1 MNPDDPQWRRRLLV
15 VEDEPLTARLLRDAL
30 EGLDFEV
37 AMATSAVEARA
48 VLADFDPDVALVDL
62 VLGGGPSGADLAHM
76 IHATHPGVGILILT
90 RYPDLRSAGFADD
103 ALPPGAGFVRKDMVE
118 DSRYIVAAIDDVVA
132 ERSAEPRHD
141 AQPDRPLAVLTP
153 AQHEVLRMMAQGY
166 DNASIA
172 GKRGCSESS
181 VQNLIAEVYKRLGID
196 PRNELNPR
204 VEAVRVFASVAGL
217 PDRD

>member
-1 MNPDDPQWRRRLLV
+1 MNPDDTQWRRRLLV

-48 VLADFDPDVALVDL
+48 VLAEFDPDVALGDL
-62 VLGGGPSGADLAHM
+62 VLGSGPSGADLAHM

-103 ALPPGAGFVRKDMVE
+103 ALPPGTGFVRKDMVE

-132 ERSAEPRHD
+132 ERAAEPRHD

-153 AQHEVLRMMAQGY
+153 APHEVLRMMAQGY

-172 GKRGCSESS
+172 SRRACSESS

-204 VEAVRVFASVAGL
+204 VEAVRMFASAAGL